1 MQSVRLELPADTA
14 SIASARASLDD
25 LEIPLGPT
33 ALSDLRLLVSEVVTN
48 AIRHTDLPRDGRILL
63 VVEPE
68 PDGVRVEV
76 HDDGPGFIAPARPEP
91 RASGTSGWGLFL
103 VERLARRWGVETAP
117 RHHVWF
123 VLAA

>member
-1 MQSVRLELPADTA
+1 MHSVRLELPADTA
-14 SIASARASLDD
+14 AIARARASLDE
-25 LEIPLGPT
+25 LEDELDPT

-48 AIRHTDLPRDGRILL
+48 AIRHTDAPADSRILL
-63 VVEPE
+63 VVESE
-68 PDGVRVEV
+68 AEGVRVEV
-76 HDDGPGFIAPARPEP
+76 HDDGPGFIAPARPAP
-91 RASGTSGWGLFL
+91 RATGTSGWGLFL